1 MEEDVQVLKDVSFRM
16 INIYLKEGLE
26 KIAEAGKR
34 DDENQEYLSIK

>member
-26 KIAEAGKR
+26 KIAEAGKIG
-34 DDENQEYLSIK
+34 EEIQEYLNIK